1 MVQFINK
8 AVLFNTFDIVLQNDK
23 LEFYLLGEF
32 IPFCAGHF

>member
-23 LEFYLLGEF
+23 LEFYLGEF